1 MTDRTL
7 SDPAGSY
14 PIGAANR
21 VRRAPNRAHYD
32 RATIWSILD
41 AAMLCHVAYVL
52 DGRPY
57 ATPTTHWRIGDVLY
71 WHGSAAGQW
80 SKRLADDAGLP
91 VCVTVSHL
99 DGLVLARSG
108 FDHSINYRSAMCFG
122 TARAIA
128 DEDEKRAALTGMI
141 ERFFPGRAATL
152 RPIDERELR
161 ATMVIAM
168 PIDAASAK
176 VRAAGV
182 GGDEADLGVATWA
195 GVLPIH
201 TVVGVAEP
209 CPRGSVTVERPAGLD
224 AYRAGRRLDEALLE
238 TEARWEAAPK
248 GDAAEP

>member
-1 MTDRTL
+1 M
-7 SDPAGSY
+7 
-14 PIGAANR
+14 
-21 VRRAPNRAHYD
+21 
-32 RATIWSILD
+32 D
-41 AAMLCHVAYVL
+41 AA
-52 DGRPY
+52 R
-57 ATPTTHWRIGDVLY
+57 
-71 WHGSAAGQW
+71 SAA
-80 SKRLADDAGLP
+80 
-91 VCVTVSHL
+91 TVSL
-99 DGLVLARSG
+99 RWVGGFSG
-108 FDHSINYRSAMCFG
+108 SLWTPSVISSPPSTSVPNSEMPIAAKSLQNSVPA
-122 TARAIA
+122 ARAIA